1 MNKIIIVGA
10 SSGIGKELACLYAD
24 TDAKIGLIGRRE
36 ENLKKLSLSNPDKFI
51 YKACD
56 VSNTDLSAICMKELV
71 DELGGLDVV
80 VISAGTGELNSALDY
95 SLEESTILTNVLGW
109 THLMDWAYLYFQNQR
124 HGHLVNIS
132 SVGGIRGDGIS
143 PAYNASKSYQIN
155 YTEGIRKKVAKL
167 QLPIF
172 ITDVRPGFVDTS
184 MAKGDGLFWVASVE
198 EASEQIFR
206 AIQQRSKIV
215 YVTRRW
221 QLIAVVLKWM
231 PTWLY
236 CKI

>member
-10 SSGIGKELACLYAD
+10 SSGMGKELARLYAD

-36 ENLKKLSLSNPDKFI
+36 EKLKELSLSSPAKYV
-51 YKACD
+51 YKVCD
-56 VSNTDLSAICMKELV
+56 VADTELTALCMNELA
-71 DELGGLDVV
+71 DELGGLDLAI
-80 VISAGTGELNSALDY
+80 ISAGTGELNNDLDY
-95 SLEESTILTNVLGW
+95 RLEESTILTNVLGW
-109 THLMDWAYLYFQNQR
+109 THLMDWAYLYFRNQG

-132 SVGGIRGDGIS
+132 SVGGIRGDGIA

-155 YTEGIRKKVAKL
+155 YTEGIRKKMVKL
-167 QLPIF
+167 RLPLF

-198 EASEQIFR
+198 KASKQIFR
-206 AIQQRSKIV
+206 AIQQKRKIV
-215 YVTRRW
+215 YVTKRW
-221 QLIAVVLKWM
+221 RLIAGFLKLL
-231 PTWLY
+231 PTSIY